1 MRAMR
6 QIRKLLII
14 TSAVVA
20 SNCAS
25 SADRNFEAVCSK
37 YFNPGFFQNLFETLE
52 PNKSGREFEWCINER
67 SRSTTIE
74 VDSIY
79 GNRKMDDSEYRES
92 RGKITEATAVRM
104 WKNSTSQNNGS
115 LTDDSMS
122 LFTIKGRL
130 AEGSKTKEELN
141 TLKGFKTISE

>member
-1 MRAMR
+1 MK

-14 TSAVVA
+14 TGAVFA
-20 SNCAS
+20 SNCTW
-25 SADRNFEAVCSK
+25 SADKKLEDVCAK

-52 PNKSGREFEWCINER
+52 PTKSTRELEWCINER
-67 SRSTTIE
+67 SRSTTIA

-79 GNRKMDDSEYRES
+79 GNRKMDDSKYRES

-104 WKNSTSQNNGS
+104 WTNSTYQKNDSQ
-115 LTDDSMS
+115 TDDSMS
-122 LFTIKGRL
+122 LFVIKGRL

>member
-1 MRAMR
+1 MKAMK

-14 TSAVVA
+14 TGAVFA
-20 SNCAS
+20 SNCTW
-25 SADRNFEAVCSK
+25 SADKKLEDVCAK

-52 PNKSGREFEWCINER
+52 PTKSTRELEWCINER

-122 LFTIKGRL
+122 LFTIKGRQV
-130 AEGSKTKEELN
+130 EESRTKENLN

>member
-1 MRAMR
+1 MR

-25 SADRNFEAVCSK
+25 SAGRNFEAVCAK
-37 YFNPGFFQNLFETLE
+37 YFNSSFFQNLFETLE
-52 PNKSGREFEWCINER
+52 PNKSGRELDWCMNER
-67 SRSTTIE
+67 SRSAYITADL
-74 VDSIY
+74 VYND
-79 GNRKMDDSEYRES
+79 GKMDDSKFRKSKGE
-92 RGKITEATAVRM
+92 IIEATEVRL
-104 WKNSTSQNNGS
+104 WKNSTFQNNGS

-122 LFTIKGRL
+122 LSAIKGRQV
-130 AEGSKTKEELN
+130 EESRTKQNLN